1 MEAKD
6 LGYKKY
12 ADEDL
17 FQKNQLVWKHL
28 SYHHKIIYRYRHI
41 SEKLVS
47 MEVLFNLSLIPY
59 IRYLISEKLV
69 SMEDKM
75 KKVIIEEFKKIFQK
89 NQLVWKYIS
98 VFI

>member
-1 MEAKD
+1 
-6 LGYKKY
+6 
-12 ADEDL
+12 
-17 FQKNQLVWKHL
+17 
-28 SYHHKIIYRYRHI
+28 
-41 SEKLVS
+41 

-89 NQLVWKYIS
+89 N
-98 VFI
+98 